1 MVGQPKTSGIEEPQ
15 QTCQFPP
22 TEQEKK
28 SEQEK
33 KIQQND

>member
-28 SEQEK
+28 VRTGK
-33 KIQQND
+33 KDPAK